1 MFFGILKGGLIPAF
15 LTGIQ
20 SPDFADLEVDVVGG
34 SSCCWETGLWEGFWV
49 VVGVAVVAAEGGRML
64 VFTEEGADSS
74 SLFLFIDFLASVS
87 ISSGKKT
94 SFVTMSSSSPM
105 VAAAAVSAW
114 PMAVLVRT
122 CWLKLSILVG
132 GIDVVCVLPA

>member
-1 MFFGILKGGLIPAF
+1 
-15 LTGIQ
+15 
-20 SPDFADLEVDVVGG
+20 
-34 SSCCWETGLWEGFWV
+34 
-49 VVGVAVVAAEGGRML
+49 ML

-105 VAAAAVSAW
+105 VAATAVSAW
-114 PMAVLVRT
+114 PMAVLVRED
-122 CWLKLSILVG
+122 WLPLASIEG
-132 GIDVVCVLPA
+132 EERFETLPA